1 MSSDSFLDKYGKP
14 FIIGSLSGS
23 VASAVIQP
31 IDTTKVVI
39 QNKREHAGKTKI
51 NLNPFHIAKEII
63 KENGVAGTSFVINV
77 GLYKGV
83 DSAIMRQFIY
93 CGMRLGIYKALE
105 DRIRHKENRN
115 LSFGEKIQYSLFSG
129 AIGSVIA
136 NPTDVALIR
145 FQSDNSLPQA
155 ERRNYKNVVDALVRI
170 GKEEGIKGLWTGAV
184 PTVTRAMAVNSSQ
197 LVSYNEAK
205 E

>member
-1 MSSDSFLDKYGKP
+1 MGLQVSFC
-14 FIIGSLSGS
+14 
-23 VASAVIQP
+23 
-31 IDTTKVVI
+31 
-39 QNKREHAGKTKI
+39 
-51 NLNPFHIAKEII
+51 
-63 KENGVAGTSFVINV
+63 SFV

-105 DRIRHKENRN
+105 DRVRHHENRN

-145 FQSDNSLPQA
+145 FQSDNSLPAA
-155 ERRNYKNVVDALVRI
+155 ERRNYNNVVDALTRI
-170 GKEEGIKGLWTGAV
+170 GKEEGIRGLWTGAI
-184 PTVTRAMAVNSSQ
+184 PTVIRAMSINSSQ

-205 E
+205 EYLLKYTGEKQ